1 MGADS
6 SEETIGDDQQGFALS
21 MKEAAWMRQSLLWI
35 GQQIGGTLVGSKC
48 ALVRVTA
55 WQEVN
60 L

>member
-48 ALVRVTA
+48 ALVR
-55 WQEVN
+55 
-60 L
+60 